1 MTNGI
6 TSLDTLDNLV
16 TGIAFI
22 PIKQTKE
29 LRLKEGTCP
38 LLPRLVTWSLD
49 ADHSPSSLST
59 YCTTCPKL
67 QSNTLFYLWGSN
79 TLES

>member
-6 TSLDTLDNLV
+6 TSLDALDNLV

-29 LRLKEGTCP
+29 LRLKEGTS
-38 LLPRLVTWSLD
+38 LEHGLGSLVCCSPQGHKESDRTEQLNKKILCISHGQSGELKSL
-49 ADHSPSSLST
+49 
-59 YCTTCPKL
+59 
-67 QSNTLFYLWGSN
+67 
-79 TLES
+79 

>member
-6 TSLDTLDNLV
+6 TSLDALDNLV

-29 LRLKEGTCP
+29 LRLKEGTS
-38 LLPRLVTWSLD
+38 LEHGLGSLVCCSPQGHKESDRPAQLNKTILCISHGQSGELKSL
-49 ADHSPSSLST
+49 
-59 YCTTCPKL
+59 
-67 QSNTLFYLWGSN
+67 
-79 TLES
+79 